1 MQQSR
6 KIRSNRKCSREIQI
20 TIKSNTHKEEKL
32 LPNYARRK
40 KSYGWKKSGI
50 IEETREEKHER
61 MFKVVKKKGKMNI
74 SQN

>member
-20 TIKSNTHKEEKL
+20 TIKSSTHKEEKL

-40 KSYGWKKSGI
+40 NSYGWKKSGI

-61 MFKVVKKKGKMNI
+61 MFFKVV
-74 SQN
+74 